1 MAASKPC
8 PARSVL
14 YLWRYLSVTL
24 LVVASMLPACS
35 EQSPPAFSD
44 AGAKCAKWS
53 TSIERE
59 VDLLI
64 VYDTSPAMAL
74 GQKNLQGCFPR
85 EIEALRSA
93 ELDNMLPNLRI
104 GIISADLGMGSYTS
118 SLCNDRGGD
127 QGKLQHKAQVS
138 GCTPPTN
145 PWISFSYDPETK
157 KAVTNIP
164 GFFSTDGSQG
174 VLAVKN
180 AYACISSLGAGG
192 CEFSQPLEAARRAL
206 DPQQKINPGFLRN
219 DPPGSGHCVKKS
231 SQTCKTADKD
241 ACGADD
247 SCVRQNAKLAILFIT
262 AQDDCSASNPQ
273 LFDTNNQGLN
283 DPLGPL
289 STFRCFEFGV
299 TCECSGQPC
308 TRTFSGQRKNC
319 TPKSKNSTYLHRV
332 EDYISFFQNLKLDD
346 HGQPD
351 PSKLIIATISGPFTG
366 TVITE
371 VLAHKPT
378 VKPSCHMG
386 NYTAQ
391 PAVRLKALA
400 HALTRKLSSAEVAA
414 IKAKT
419 KNIPHWIDKDGAYQ
433 EENFTTICTNNYAP
447 AFELL
452 GERMV
457 DDHVS
462 RCVEWK

>member
-1 MAASKPC
+1 
-8 PARSVL
+8 
-14 YLWRYLSVTL
+14 
-24 LVVASMLPACS
+24 MLAMKTGRWLMMLAVGWIICACS
-35 EQSPPAFSD
+35 EQSPPASSD
-44 AGAKCAKWS
+44 AGAKCVKWS
-53 TSIERE
+53 TSLERE

-64 VYDTSPAMAL
+64 VVDTSPAMAL

-93 ELDNMLPNLRI
+93 ELGNMLPNLRI
-104 GIISADLGMGSYTS
+104 GIISADLGMGTYTYTS

-138 GCTPPTN
+138 GCTPPTD
-145 PWISFSYDPETK
+145 PWIEYTYDPQTK
-157 KAVTNIP
+157 TALTNIP
-164 GFFSTDGSQG
+164 GASTDPNMAIQ
-174 VLAVKN
+174 AVKN
-180 AYACISSLGAGG
+180 AYACISNLGIKG
-192 CEFSQPLEAARRAL
+192 CEFSQPLEAARQAL
-206 DPQQKINPGFLRN
+206 DPQQKINPGFLR
-219 DPPGSGHCVKKS
+219 
-231 SQTCKTADKD
+231 
-241 ACGADD
+241 
-247 SCVRQNAKLAILFIT
+247 QNAKLAVLFIT
-262 AQDDCSASNPQ
+262 NQDDCSASNPQ
-273 LFDTNNQGLN
+273 LFDTKNQGIN

-299 TCECSGQPC
+299 TCECSGQLC

-319 TPKSKNSTYLHRV
+319 APQSKNSTYLHKV
-332 EDYISFFQNLKLDD
+332 EDYISFFRNLKLDD

-351 PSKLIIATISGPFTG
+351 PSKLIVAAISGPFAG
-366 TVITE
+366 TVDTE
-371 VLAHKPT
+371 MQAHKPT
-378 VKPSCHMG
+378 LKPSCQMG

-400 HALTRKLSSAEVAA
+400 HALTRELSSADVAA

-457 DDHVS
+457 GDPVP